1 MAETQVTQNLPPEY
15 IQQGYTNLIQN
26 ASDYVGSAGPLPNFQ
41 LAGFSPAQQQAMQ
54 QAYSMQGYSYDPS
67 TGFTQTGQAAGQPEM
82 ELGLGALGQYGNQA
96 GSLYNQAASAQFD
109 PSSYKNY
116 LNPFQDEITKAINE
130 QGAMAQNQAAAQQAM
145 GGTYGGSRGQIQQGQ
160 IQGNIFDTIGQ
171 ATSQNYNTAMGQAMQ
186 NFQNE
191 QQRGFAGAQ
200 GLGAL
205 GQSMNQGYQNQAMMQ
220 NQLQGQGVNQMMG
233 IGQMQQQLGQ
243 ASLDADRANQMQLI
257 NRPMQMYGFMS
268 DILSGAPATMGYQ
281 YTQNYGQAG
290 SPFSQMLGTG
300 ASILGGLGQFGKMM
314 K

>member
-1 MAETQVTQNLPPEY
+1 MVY
-15 IQQGYTNLIQN
+15 K
-26 ASDYVGSAGPLPNFQ
+26 DYAIFINYQHLLHQISAP
-41 LAGFSPAQQQAMQ
+41 QAKILRFLH
-54 QAYSMQGYSYDPS
+54 S
-67 TGFTQTGQAAGQPEM
+67 E
-82 ELGLGALGQYGNQA
+82 
-96 GSLYNQAASAQFD
+96 
-109 PSSYKNY
+109 
-116 LNPFQDEITKAINE
+116 
-130 QGAMAQNQAAAQQAM
+130 
-145 GGTYGGSRGQIQQGQ
+145 
-160 IQGNIFDTIGQ
+160 
-171 ATSQNYNTAMGQAMQ
+171 
-186 NFQNE
+186 
-191 QQRGFAGAQ
+191 
-200 GLGAL
+200 
-205 GQSMNQGYQNQAMMQ
+205 MMQ